1 LAKTFSYAME
11 YSDPDVI
18 VFLGD
23 IFDEGSRAT
32 DDQYDA
38 TLARFKAIYPQTSY
52 IKVIYL

>member
-1 LAKTFSYAME
+1 ME